1 MTEREVIQEGPS
13 VAEAI
18 DAALE
23 RLGVQQDAV
32 RYEVLDEGAHRVI
45 GHDRPAKVRVW
56 LKDPVPVSESHDAE
70 VPGDVVE
77 DQGDELELSPEDE
90 ELDALADTAS
100 DVITRVLGFIGMSA
114 EIEEYEGDEG
124 ELILDVVGSDD
135 LGVLIG
141 RHGRTLDA
149 LHVLVA
155 AIAHRVSEVRHPLM
169 VDVSGYRYRQ
179 RMKIEEIAKRAAER
193 VARTGR
199 PVTLRPMSAFE
210 RKAVHVA
217 LRDDKRVTTAS
228 EGDEPARQ
236 VVISPR

>member
-1 MTEREVIQEGPS
+1 MEREIIQEGPS
-13 VAEAI
+13 VAEAV

-32 RYEVLDEGAHRVI
+32 EYEILDEGSHRLI
-45 GHDRPAKVRVW
+45 GSSRPARVRVW
-56 LKDPVPVSESHDAE
+56 LKDGVSMPNLVGPDVS
-70 VPGDVVE
+70 GDNTE
-77 DQGDELELSPEDE
+77 DQEGGELGTSPSDE
-90 ELDALADTAS
+90 ELDALADAAS
-100 DVITRVLGFIGMSA
+100 EIITKVLDHLGISA
-114 EIEEYEGDEG
+114 EIDEYEGDEG
-124 ELILDVVGSDD
+124 EIILDVVGSDE

-149 LHVLVA
+149 FQVLVTS
-155 AIAHRVSEVRHPLM
+155 ILHRAVAVRHPLM

-210 RKAVHVA
+210 RKAVHMA
-217 LRDDKRVTTAS
+217 LRNDRRVVTAS
-228 EGDEPARQ
+228 EGEEPARQ
-236 VVISPR
+236 VVISPK

>member
-1 MTEREVIQEGPS
+1 MEREVIQEGPS

-32 RYEVLDEGAHRVI
+32 NLEIIEDGTQGGI
-45 GHDRPAKVRVW
+45 GCGGSAKVRVW
-56 LKDPVPVSESHDAE
+56 LKDSASVSRSHETDVPGEVLMDDDAE
-70 VPGDVVE
+70 TGMSAADA
-77 DQGDELELSPEDE
+77 D
-90 ELDALADTAS
+90 LDILADAGI
-100 DVITRVLGFIGMSA
+100 DVLKHVLGFMGISA

-135 LGVLIG
+135 LGILIG

-149 LHVLVA
+149 LQVLVA
-155 AIAHRVSEVRHPLM
+155 AIALRMSDVRHPLM

-179 RMKIEEIAKRAAER
+179 RIKIEEIARRAAER
-193 VARTGR
+193 AARTGR

-228 EGDEPARQ
+228 EGEEPARQ